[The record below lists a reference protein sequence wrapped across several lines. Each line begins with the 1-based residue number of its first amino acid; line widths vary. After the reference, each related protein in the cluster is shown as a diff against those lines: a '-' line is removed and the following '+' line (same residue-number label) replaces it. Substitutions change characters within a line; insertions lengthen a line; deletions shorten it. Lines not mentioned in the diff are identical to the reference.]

1 MKKWILSLILL
12 TLPFLPTVATTKI
25 FVSCSSPKDGNE
37 INLPIG
43 RSVVH
48 VPSIGI
54 EGHTLQRLEEAS
66 PAIYLVEIFHQGEN
80 VYSFIWNFQQ
90 AEFELPS
97 NLQGEYKIQLTT
109 YSDNFYGFFYIE

>member
-48 VPSIGI
+48 VPSVGI
-54 EGHTLQRLEEAS
+54 EGHTLQRLEETS
-66 PAIYLVEIFHQGEN
+66 SAIYLVDVLLDGEV
-80 VYSFIWNFQQ
+80 VYSSEWNFQ
-90 AEFELPS
+90 EETLSLPCDLKG
-97 NLQGEYKIQLTT
+97 NYGIFL
-109 YSDNFYGFFYIE
+109 SDGSKTFIGTFSID